1 MQTGGQTAIERERER
16 EREKQN
22 KRRKRE
28 VERNPPL
35 YRPPHFFP
43 KLGSLGWIPGRRR
56 EE

>member
-1 MQTGGQTAIERERER
+1 MQTGGQTAIERER